1 MGRENLTN
9 YKSQYLEKNMVVSFL
24 DFLFDIY
31 ILDWVMEK
39 LKTHKHGQE
48 QTGKKKNLTKN
59 KRTRKG
65 ERQENFRT

>member
-1 MGRENLTN
+1 
-9 YKSQYLEKNMVVSFL
+9 MVVSFL

-48 QTGKKKNLTKN
+48 QMGGGCGGKPTKN

-65 ERQENFRT
+65 ERQERQENFGT